1 MSTHTVRKVKITS
14 AQIIALREASMSD
27 DGMYALTT
35 AKGQTINALV
45 RAGIV
50 VEGCRLLTVQGVS
63 VMHTVRNVE
72 IIASKGHTVYVSDS
86 PESLE
91 TFTLA
96 PVSEGVEESATNA
109 TGDAENGA
117 QSLECT
123 CAPNGDNSWCA
134 KHYPAPVIADGM
146 DIRFPRVTIQGAE
159 GFDMVPNM
167 SALTGECFFGCGRPV
182 TGMFT
187 DYVGKTEG
195 VCDFDRAGLGDH
207 ITVIPVDPSVWGG
220 ASETGVATVC
230 VIQNTPGMNGR
241 SHYHAPGC
249 RDVAREMKHWG
260 QKSGDVM
267 EATFSDV
274 VEILEFEYGDI
285 SANEFEIGSAD
296 YWADILHNATI
307 DADMVNGFGVK
318 VMPCLDIPAGRTPNG
333 PLVTQG
339 GFYRIGFDQPTPERV
354 AEIRAEIDAH
364 TCDETDCITCIV
376 RDMNREQIPSVEE
389 FPNERAYKS
398 GTENATDYVRDAGL
412 VMYGEE
418 WQNTFRSSYALSME
432 IQATENDETEDAGF
446 VETLVTKEYELS
458 VIVDDVTGTRVS
470 LGWVTLTMNAAQ
482 CMDFDRVAEEYGR
495 TQNTR
500 TPRHG
505 WASIITVHDVCDV

>member
-1 MSTHTVRKVKITS
+1 MSTHTVRKVKITA

-27 DGMYALTT
+27 GGTYAVGT
-35 AKGQTINALV
+35 AKGQTVNALI
-45 RAGIV
+45 RAGV
-50 VEGCRLLTVQGVS
+50 VVPGTRLLTVQGVS
-63 VMHTVRNVE
+63 VMHTVSHVDV
-72 IIASKGHTVYVSDS
+72 IASKGHSVYVSDA
-86 PESLE
+86 PESLA
-91 TFTLA
+91 TFVLPPRT
-96 PVSEGVEESATNA
+96 EGVEESATDA
-109 TGDAENGA
+109 TEDAENGA
-117 QSLECT
+117 QS
-123 CAPNGDNSWCA
+123 
-134 KHYPAPVIADGM
+134 VDGGT
-146 DIRFPRVTIQGAE
+146 VEIQGAE
-159 GFDMVPNM
+159 GFDMTPDM
-167 SALTGECFFGCGRPV
+167 SALTGECYMGCGRPV
-182 TGMFT
+182 TGMFC
-187 DYVGKTEG
+187 DYVGRTEG
-195 VCDFDRAGLGDH
+195 VCDLDRASLGDH
-207 ITVIPVDPSVWGG
+207 ITVTPVDPSIWGG

-230 VIQNTPGMNGR
+230 VVQNRPGMNGR

-249 RDVAREMKHWG
+249 RDVAREMRHWG
-260 QKSGDVM
+260 QRQSDVM

-285 SANEFEIGSAD
+285 SANEFEIGSVE

-307 DADMVNGFGVK
+307 DADMINGFGVK

-364 TCDETDCITCIV
+364 TCDESECITCIV

-398 GTENATDYVRDAGL
+398 GTENANDYVRDAGL

-432 IQATENDETEDAGF
+432 IQATENDDTDGGF

-482 CMDFDRVAEEYGR
+482 CMDWDRVAEEYGR